1 MLCNICS
8 VLNDKIKCICRFGQ
22 QLWYWRV
29 WVSTYDIVFNKCR
42 KLQTIYNFLCLIE
55 ALLLIT
61 RNRTEITSCLSDR
74 RLSKHK
80 SDLIFLYPSVFRNMC
95 TFIADFILPF
105 IWSTW
110 NSRNRSYKHLL
121 TKGIYVL
128 IFWRRIPIFCDI
140 SIIFCQYLR
149 CI

>member
-29 WVSTYDIVFNKCR
+29 CVFTYDTVFNKCR
-42 KLQTIYNFLCLIE
+42 KQQTIYNFLCLIE

-95 TFIADFILPF
+95 AFIADFILPF
-105 IWSTW
+105 IWSTKTLVTEATNTFW
-110 NSRNRSYKHLL
+110 QRVYLCTHFL
-121 TKGIYVL
+121 TKNSD
-128 IFWRRIPIFCDI
+128 F
-140 SIIFCQYLR
+140 LR
-149 CI
+149 Y